1 MKILLHCD
9 EYDPRHVPIAIRM
22 SVFSQQFRQ
31 KGHEVQVLTG
41 AQSLGDGLQP
51 APEATYCPL
60 IPLARKSTVMR
71 MLNQL
76 SFGVTSFLKS
86 FGMGAFDVVLS
97 SSPPVLAGFFG
108 WLIAKWKRA
117 VFVYDVRDIWPDV
130 ALEIGAFSKGSA
142 YCRFFERI
150 TAFLYR
156 HADVITTVSP
166 RKLVALREKLPP
178 QLRHKVWLVENGLD
192 ERFLQQKENAQVVAD
207 YHLEERFTIVYT
219 GNMGLAQG
227 LEHLISLAET
237 LNPDRF
243 QILLF
248 GDGVARR
255 CLGDCCAQRQLSH
268 VRFCGRV
275 DEGTIYTVLRHA
287 AVSYIPLVNAN
298 LKNSIP
304 TKTYEALGAGCPVF
318 LVAEGDAAD
327 VVRECGFG
335 MTLSPDRIERL
346 PAAFSEFLEQYQTI
360 CAKRDDARRRIL
372 ENHSRQKI
380 SDAFEK
386 RLAVYMQE
394 TGRKRW

>member
-22 SVFSQQFRQ
+22 SVFSQLFRQ

-60 IPLARKSTVMR
+60 IPLETKSTVMR

-76 SFGVTSFLKS
+76 SFGATSFLKS
-86 FGMGAFDVVLS
+86 FGLGAFDVVLT
-97 SSPPVLAGFFG
+97 SSPPVLAGIFG

-117 VFVYDVRDIWPDV
+117 VLVYDVRDIWPDV
-130 ALEIGAFSKGSA
+130 ALEIGAFSKESA

-156 HADVITTVSP
+156 HADIITTVSP
-166 RKLVALREKLPP
+166 RKFVALQEKLPP
-178 QLRHKVWLVENGLD
+178 RLRHKVWLVENGLD
-192 ERFLQQKENAQVVAD
+192 ERFLEQKENAQVVAD

-237 LNPDRF
+237 LNPNRF

-255 CLGDCCAQRQLSH
+255 SLEDCCAQKQLRH

-335 MTLSPDRIERL
+335 MTLSPDRMERL
-346 PAAFSEFLEQYQTI
+346 PEAFSEFLEQYRMI
-360 CAKRDDARRRIL
+360 CAKRDDARSCIL

-380 SDAFEK
+380 SAAFEK
-386 RLAVYMQE
+386 RLAAYVQE

>member
-22 SVFSQQFRQ
+22 RVLAQVFRQ

-60 IPLARKSTVMR
+60 IPLKTKSTVMR

-86 FGMGAFDVVLS
+86 LGLGAFDVVLT
-97 SSPPVLAGFFG
+97 SSPPVLAGIFG
-108 WLIAKWKRA
+108 LLIAKWKRA
-117 VFVYDVRDIWPDV
+117 VLVYDVRDIWPDV
-130 ALEIGAFSKGSA
+130 ALEIGAFSKESA

-166 RKLVALREKLPP
+166 RKFVALQEKLPP
-178 QLRHKVWLVENGLD
+178 QARHKVWLVENGLD
-192 ERFLQQKENAQVVAD
+192 ERFLEQKENAQVVAD

-243 QILLF
+243 QVLLF

-255 CLGDCCAQRQLSH
+255 SLEDCCAQKQLRH

-335 MTLSPDRIERL
+335 MTLSPDRMERL

-360 CAKRDDARRRIL
+360 CAKRDDARRCIL

-380 SDAFEK
+380 SAAFEK
-386 RLAVYMQE
+386 RLAAYVQE

>member
-1 MKILLHCD
+1 M
-9 EYDPRHVPIAIRM
+9 
-22 SVFSQQFRQ
+22 
-31 KGHEVQVLTG
+31 
-41 AQSLGDGLQP
+41 
-51 APEATYCPL
+51 
-60 IPLARKSTVMR
+60 
-71 MLNQL
+71 
-76 SFGVTSFLKS
+76 
-86 FGMGAFDVVLS
+86 
-97 SSPPVLAGFFG
+97 
-108 WLIAKWKRA
+108 
-117 VFVYDVRDIWPDV
+117 
-130 ALEIGAFSKGSA
+130 
-142 YCRFFERI
+142 
-150 TAFLYR
+150 
-156 HADVITTVSP
+156 
-166 RKLVALREKLPP
+166 ALREKLPSR
-178 QLRHKVWLVENGLD
+178 LRHKVWLVENGLD

-248 GDGVARR
+248 GDGAARR
-255 CLGDCCAQRQLSH
+255 CLEDCCAQKQLRH

-372 ENHSRQKI
+372 KNHSRQKI
-380 SDAFEK
+380 SAAFEK
-386 RLAVYMQE
+386 RLAAYMRE